1 MKNAM
6 LAILAVALAALAP
19 FALAAEGDSDKDDDA
34 GVSQPTMRQLANKI
48 D

>member
-1 MKNAM
+1 MKNIM

-19 FALAAEGDSDKDDDA
+19 FALAAEGDSDRDDDA
-34 GVSQPTMRQLANKI
+34 GVKQPTMRELANKI